1 MERVLTLHKS
11 VEHSRLIQPDRQ
23 VKLIYDLTRTKIK
36 VVDTPKTN
44 VDGYLDHLAF
54 NEGENL
60 KKKRIVKILNEI
72 KDVTSW
78 DIERDMISN
87 FLESVSRREGSGDHD
102 ELRNRFTMDIT
113 WEEIEKLFTDLERTS
128 GKSSMLG
135 KILDIFN
142 YEYFLDYLGNDVL
155 QEKVFFDE
163 ELHIRYSNRAS
174 EFQTGR
180 VIEVLIRGIKE
191 QGTGRVMRKATVVT
205 SFRA

>member
-1 MERVLTLHKS
+1 MEEVLTLHKR
-11 VEHSRLIQPDRQ
+11 VEHSRLIQSDLQ
-23 VKLIYDLTRTKIK
+23 VELIYDLITTKIK
-36 VVDTPKTN
+36 VVDTPKID
-44 VDGYLDHLAF
+44 VDGYLDHLAIT
-54 NEGENL
+54 EGENL

-78 DIERDMISN
+78 DIERDMIRN
-87 FLESVSRREGSGDHD
+87 FLDSVNQGKGSGDQD
-102 ELRNRFTMDIT
+102 ELRYRFTLDIT

-142 YEYFLDYLGNDVL
+142 YEYFLDYPGNDVL

-191 QGTGRVMRKATVVT
+191 QGTGRVMRKAIVVT